1 MAKAEIKA
9 GFFTVL
15 LFGGALWFLFGKPG
29 LQELKALIPEFKD
42 KTSQTSTS
50 KTGTRSKTATA
61 PGKVI
66 DQYKGVKV
74 YYNGSVSNVSGRN
87 LAKDGYNLGLKYQC
101 VELAKRYYY
110 ERFGH
115 KMPDSYGHA
124 KDFYDRNVADGSI
137 NRARGMLQF
146 KNGGSRRPLSEDL
159 IVIGPTPENS
169 FGHLMIVTESSPSEV
184 SFIQQN
190 PGRHN
195 PSRGTYKVYQR
206 NGGWYVDGRAVLGW
220 LRMP

>member
-1 MAKAEIKA
+1 MAKSEIKA
-9 GFFTVL
+9 GFFTIL

-29 LQELKALIPEFKD
+29 LEELKGMLPDSKE
-42 KTSQTSTS
+42 KTT
-50 KTGTRSKTATA
+50 KTAAKKKSSRSSSDVAT
-61 PGKVI
+61 GKVI
-66 DQYKGVKV
+66 DQHKGVKV
-74 YYNGSVSNVSGRN
+74 YYNGSVGNVSGRN

-115 KMPDSYGHA
+115 KMPNSYGHA
-124 KDFYDRNVADGSI
+124 KDFFNSSLPDGALNRDRDM
-137 NRARGMLQF
+137 RQYH
-146 KNGGSRRPLSEDL
+146 NGGSRRPMPDDL

-169 FGHLMIVTESSPSEV
+169 FGHLVVVTESSQTSV

-190 PGRHN
+190 PGRNN
-195 PSRGTYKVYQR
+195 PSRGTYKLSQS

-220 LRMP
+220 LRMS

>member
-1 MAKAEIKA
+1 MARAELKA

-15 LFGGALWFLFGKPG
+15 LFGVGLWFLFGKPG
-29 LQELKALIPEFKD
+29 LEDMKGLIPDFKTETT
-42 KTSQTSTS
+42 KTTTKKKGS
-50 KTGTRSKTATA
+50 KSSSGTAA
-61 PGKVI
+61 GKVI
-66 DQYKGVKV
+66 DQYNGVKV
-74 YYNGSVSNVSGRN
+74 YYNGNVGNVSGRN

-101 VELAKRYYY
+101 VEFSKRYYY

-124 KDFYDRNVADGSI
+124 KDFYNASVADGAM
-137 NRARGMLQF
+137 NKARGMIQY
-146 KNGGSRRPLSEDL
+146 KNGGSRRPLKEDL

-169 FGHLMIVTESSPSEV
+169 FGHLVVVTDSSPSEV

-190 PGRHN
+190 PGRNN
-195 PSRGTYKVYQR
+195 PSRGSYRLSQR